1 MKKLY
6 IYAGIA
12 ASVLMIVAGLGSVYA
27 GFDGRSTVRDEL
39 ARENIVGTP
48 DMAKVANEKIDTGQ
62 EARDF
67 AAGMREHAL
76 VFSSFMVSLVRVGV
90 IAGRLAAE
98 SGVKNIEVR
107 IKGPGPGRESAVRA
121 LRRYRS
127 QGRPSPWDR
136 DVDDAITMLRFAKQ
150 RASGMIE
157 KVIRSAV
164 ANANEQ
170 EVPQRNTLFVAKAF
184 VDPGPIIKRFQPK
197 DRGKAY
203 PIQKKTSHL
212 VVALDERA

>member
-1 MKKLY
+1 MPFKATHR
-6 IYAGIA
+6 YARISPRKA
-12 ASVLMIVAGLGSVYA
+12 RLLM
-27 GFDGRSTVRDEL
+27 D
-39 ARENIVGTP
+39 
-48 DMAKVANEKIDTGQ
+48 
-62 EARDF
+62 
-67 AAGMREHAL
+67 
-76 VFSSFMVSLVRVGV
+76 LVRG
-90 IAGRLAAE
+90 
-98 SGVKNIEVR
+98 
-107 IKGPGPGRESAVRA
+107 
-121 LRRYRS
+121 
-127 QGRPSPWDR
+127 R

-170 EVPQRNTLFVAKAF
+170 EVPTRETLYVAKAW

-212 VVALDERA
+212 VVELDQRGE